1 MSGPIVRKYG
11 FANFE
16 KIFGERELKHGVDGA
31 ASTTPSTP
39 STAADPAKPAP
50 SDEPAKANEGSSKP

>member
-16 KIFGERELKHGVDGA
+16 KIFGERPIQHGIDE
-31 ASTTPSTP
+31 SE
-39 STAADPAKPAP
+39 AKK
-50 SDEPAKANEGSSKP
+50 DEPKPEPKQDETKDQPKSNS

>member
-16 KIFGERELKHGVDGA
+16 KIFGERELKHGVESDA
-31 ASTTPSTP
+31 ATTQPAATP
-39 STAADPAKPAP
+39 TDPPKPVQGSEPTKADTGPTKP
-50 SDEPAKANEGSSKP
+50 